1 MPRPRSV
8 LYEVRYAPTAHRGCH
23 WKITA
28 YANGKRHQLWFP
40 DEKAAKSQ
48 ADDFD
53 QEITAH
59 GTHRPPQELHL
70 MALHCS
76 RRLEVHGKNL
86 LDATDYYL
94 KYLESLRHALPLL
107 QLTDAIPARFQQR

>member
-28 YANGKRHQLWFP
+28 YPNGKRHQLWFP

-48 ADDFD
+48 ADDFN

-59 GTHRPPQELHL
+59 GTQDQLAPRATLDGAALQPPVGG
-70 MALHCS
+70 S
-76 RRLEVHGKNL
+76 R
-86 LDATDYYL
+86 
-94 KYLESLRHALPLL
+94 
-107 QLTDAIPARFQQR
+107 